1 MTNLRRRMGAVFG
14 WGALFVA
21 LAVTTCT
28 AAEKGVSRI
37 EVRLVAKEG
46 GEVFTFASG
55 EKFNL
60 EADPVLMARHFTG
73 LARERRRNPNTP
85 GAVDLE
91 LLYEERGKARF
102 IAIANAARDRRYCLL
117 IDDLIQHCAA
127 FPPLQKGLYERG
139 QILSSVPEREAR
151 PLAARLAAA
160 IRKANTNVRAAE
172 RSVSASSPKALLDSL
187 YRRAVKGSSADWL
200 DGERRGAYFASSLL
214 DLWDGVDVAQAS
226 GNRDAP
232 LDADPV
238 AATNGLTLQSYRIG
252 SVKQMDGTAS
262 VTVIL
267 TYREPTHP
275 KPITYTLT
283 KEKGRWRIADIEY
296 NTTTLSQQL
305 AIYLSAALPNERRR

>member
-1 MTNLRRRMGAVFG
+1 MRRRSRSVFG
-14 WGALFVA
+14 LGALFVA
-21 LAVTTCT
+21 LAATTCA
-28 AAEKGVSRI
+28 AAEKVISRI
-37 EVRLVAKEG
+37 EVRLVAKDG
-46 GEVFTFASG
+46 GESFSFATG

-73 LARERRRNPNTP
+73 VARDRKRNPNLP
-85 GAVDLE
+85 GTVDLE
-91 LLYEERGKARF
+91 LLYDERGKARF
-102 IAIANAARDRRYCLL
+102 IAIANAARDRQYCLL

-139 QILSSVPEREAR
+139 QILSSIPERDAR
-151 PLAARLAAA
+151 QVAARLAAA
-160 IRKANTNVRAAE
+160 IRKANASLRATE
-172 RSVSASSPKALLDSL
+172 RTVPASSPKALLDSL
-187 YRRAVKGSSADWL
+187 YRRAMKSGTPDWL
-200 DGERRGAYFASSLL
+200 DGERRGAYLASALL

-252 SVKQMDGTAS
+252 TVKQADGVAS
-262 VTVIL
+262 VTVVL

-275 KPITYTLT
+275 KPVTYTLA

-305 AIYLSAALPNERRR
+305 AIYLSAALPGEGRR